1 MGYSCRYEQ
10 PTANVHNNLGE
21 TPFIME
27 KNVCADGVAGRRI
40 TPCCYAYMAKTET
53 LFRNIIVINIL
64 FIANINSILLLQ
76 RA

>member
-21 TPFIME
+21 TLFIME
-27 KNVCADGVAGRRI
+27 KNVCADGVVGMCIA
-40 TPCCYAYMAKTET
+40 PCCYVYMAKTET

-64 FIANINSILLLQ
+64 FVLNINSILFLQ
-76 RA
+76 RT